1 LNLNQSEG
9 DFLPEF
15 RDKAISLKI
24 IDGSERDIGESL
36 VKVVE
41 ALDRYLLS
49 SFKSDFS
56 ETVDDWKNLSLPVG
70 SPIAVSLSAGRK
82 REGTYLGI
90 DENGNLKF
98 GAGGKTEIISSAD
111 VEVF

>member
-1 LNLNQSEG
+1 
-9 DFLPEF
+9 
-15 RDKAISLKI
+15 
-24 IDGSERDIGESL
+24 
-36 VKVVE
+36 
-41 ALDRYLLS
+41 
-49 SFKSDFS
+49 
-56 ETVDDWKNLSLPVG
+56 
-70 SPIAVSLSAGRK
+70 VSLSAGRK